1 MKERQMKK
9 WKIVVDSGC
18 DLIELETNPET
29 IAFERVPLTL
39 CVGKE
44 VFIDNSELDID
55 GMMAAMNQSAQATT
69 SSCPS
74 PDAFLQAY
82 HGAENVI
89 AITITGTLSG
99 SHNSARLAKEML
111 LEENPDV
118 NIHVIDSLSAGGEM
132 DLMVLELE
140 RLINQGLTFEGVVE
154 AIETYTNQTGLLFV
168 LAKVDNLV
176 KNGRLN
182 KLVGAVVGL
191 LNIRMVG
198 CASSDGKLELLQKAR
213 GQKKAVNALVE
224 ELQKAGYK
232 GGKIIIAQRNNA
244 KICQQ
249 LTEKLQ
255 SLYPSVSITTYPTS
269 GLCSFYAEEEGI
281 LLGFEKA

>member
-1 MKERQMKK
+1 MKK

-255 SLYPSVSITTYPTS
+255 SLYPSVSITTYPPS

>member
-1 MKERQMKK
+1 MKK

-18 DLIELETNPET
+18 DLIALETNPEK

-44 VFIDNSELDID
+44 VFIDNSELNID
-55 GMMAAMNQSAQATT
+55 DMIAAMNQSAQATT

-82 HGAENVI
+82 HGAENLIV
-89 AITITGTLSG
+89 ITITGTLSG

-111 LEENPDV
+111 LEENPRL

-132 DLMVLELE
+132 DLIVLELE
-140 RLINQGLTFEGVVE
+140 RLINQGLAFEEVVE
-154 AIETYTNQTGLLFV
+154 AIKTYANQTGLLFA

-213 GQKKAVNALVE
+213 GQKKAVSALVE

-249 LTEKLQ
+249 ITEKVQ
-255 SLYPSVSITTYPTS
+255 VLYPSASIITYPTS

>member
-1 MKERQMKK
+1 MKK

-55 GMMAAMNQSAQATT
+55 GMMAAMSHSAQATT

-140 RLINQGLTFEGVVE
+140 RLINQGLIFEEVVE

-224 ELQKAGYK
+224 ELQKADYK

-255 SLYPSVSITTYPTS
+255 ALYPSVSITTYPTS